1 MSSVTGSL
9 LTMSCV
15 KLYVLGTQQEELK
28 TKIIRNLKLQ
38 VVFIINFL
46 LLFVLGVISQILLT
60 STA

>member
-60 STA
+60 STG